1 MNATANRLTHAVM
14 IAAALAACFMVQ
26 QARAAD
32 AATAKVVM
40 LPKVMVTGKRVQPAQ
55 VVYLQRVEVTGK
67 RAADSRDTLQAGKDG
82 KDVLVAMR

>member
-40 LPKVMVTGKRVQPAQ
+40 LPKVMVTGKR
-55 VVYLQRVEVTGK
+55 
-67 RAADSRDTLQAGKDG
+67 AADSRDTLQAGKDG
-82 KDVLVAMR
+82 KAVLVAMR